1 MFFWSGYV
9 TVLLAYFSC
18 FRASTYN
25 LYNLLFMNIFRIQI
39 GSPIIFYAGLILYAN
54 HILCK
59 PLINSTSND
68 PCYRQVYLCMKI
80 ALNIHLTWCAELYI
94 RAIVELEWVNVSENL
109 HDKTGWLHSED
120 FSSILSKN
128 STVSTKNIWRIFD
141 RKIHT
146 FTVKSASFAMQIFTH
161 IYSFELNYCMNT
173 VNVLVW
179 FCPKTYEAFL
189 IARSILFVGI
199 SRV

>member
-18 FRASTYN
+18 FRSSTYN

-109 HDKTGWLHSED
+109 HDKTGWLHSER

-128 STVSTKNIWRIFD
+128 VWSIFFDWKIDTYILVARSTKCEKLLYCPWN
-141 RKIHT
+141 
-146 FTVKSASFAMQIFTH
+146 
-161 IYSFELNYCMNT
+161 EL
-173 VNVLVW
+173 
-179 FCPKTYEAFL
+179 
-189 IARSILFVGI
+189 
-199 SRV
+199 

>member
-1 MFFWSGYV
+1 MAVPSYSMQAWF
-9 TVLLAYFSC
+9 
-18 FRASTYN
+18 
-25 LYNLLFMNIFRIQI
+25 
-39 GSPIIFYAGLILYAN
+39 YAN

-109 HDKTGWLHSED
+109 HDKTGWLHSER

-128 STVSTKNIWRIFD
+128 IWSFFD
-141 RKIHT
+141 RKIHPICWGST
-146 FTVKSASFAMQIFTH
+146 KCEKLLH
-161 IYSFELNYCMNT
+161 IYILYLKWVIVYRMN
-173 VNVLVW
+173 
-179 FCPKTYEAFL
+179 FYENC
-189 IARSILFVGI
+189 
-199 SRV
+199 

>member
-1 MFFWSGYV
+1 MQGRILIMFFWSGYV

-18 FRASTYN
+18 IRASTYYR
-25 LYNLLFMNIFRIQI
+25 YNHLFMNIFRIQI

-109 HDKTGWLHSED
+109 HDKTGWLHSER
-120 FSSILSKN
+120 FSLILSKN
-128 STVSTKNIWRIFD
+128 VWSIFFIERLIYPISWRSTKCEKLLYCTWN
-141 RKIHT
+141 
-146 FTVKSASFAMQIFTH
+146 
-161 IYSFELNYCMNT
+161 EL
-173 VNVLVW
+173 
-179 FCPKTYEAFL
+179 
-189 IARSILFVGI
+189 
-199 SRV
+199 

>member
-1 MFFWSGYV
+1 
-9 TVLLAYFSC
+9 
-18 FRASTYN
+18 
-25 LYNLLFMNIFRIQI
+25 MNIFRIQI

-109 HDKTGWLHSED
+109 HDKTGWLHSECMD
-120 FSSILSKN
+120 LVIKNASYFFGRDSFCIHHFFPRVWVLAEFYWNSNFDIDNDILKN
-128 STVSTKNIWRIFD
+128 
-141 RKIHT
+141 RKKKEQET
-146 FTVKSASFAMQIFTH
+146 
-161 IYSFELNYCMNT
+161 
-173 VNVLVW
+173 
-179 FCPKTYEAFL
+179 
-189 IARSILFVGI
+189 
-199 SRV
+199 

>member
-1 MFFWSGYV
+1 MKIKAKQILYSLKSFFKNIKSGFFPN
-9 TVLLAYFSC
+9 LFLKFECIDILHWDPLAYEKLIQRHLVGATSFSWISLG
-18 FRASTYN
+18 FRLAVPSYSMQTW
-25 LYNLLFMNIFRIQI
+25 F
-39 GSPIIFYAGLILYAN
+39 YAN

-109 HDKTGWLHSED
+109 HDKTGWLHCER

-128 STVSTKNIWRIFD
+128 IWSIFFD
-141 RKIHT
+141 WKIDT
-146 FTVKSASFAMQIFTH
+146 S
-161 IYSFELNYCMNT
+161 Y
-173 VNVLVW
+173 
-179 FCPKTYEAFL
+179 
-189 IARSILFVGI
+189 
-199 SRV
+199 

>member
-1 MFFWSGYV
+1 MLHQKVILRTKIARENFNYVFLIRLCYSFANLFFLYPSKH
-9 TVLLAYFSC
+9 T
-18 FRASTYN
+18 
-25 LYNLLFMNIFRIQI
+25 YNLLFMNIFRIQI

-109 HDKTGWLHSED
+109 HDKTGWLHSER
-120 FSSILSKN
+120 FSLILSKN
-128 STVSTKNIWRIFD
+128 IWNLLIVRF
-141 RKIHT
+141 IHL
-146 FTVKSASFAMQIFTH
+146 A
-161 IYSFELNYCMNT
+161 YL
-173 VNVLVW
+173 L
-179 FCPKTYEAFL
+179 
-189 IARSILFVGI
+189 GI
-199 SRV
+199 NRV